1 MKTYKE
7 ELREFVEIYEYI
19 DDMEKT
25 LLYGDS
31 KIDKDEAYQMLYDKA
46 FSDEV
51 NRRLQKI
58 FPFDWF
64 DIDASYAED
73 YNGWKRGLEDAVEE
87 VKRILQTN

>member
-31 KIDKDEAYQMLYDKA
+31 KIDKERAYQMLYDKA
-46 FSDEV
+46 FSKKV
-51 NRRLQKI
+51 NGRLQEI